1 VVVAGI
7 RHPVATYLTT
17 APSVQAALAVLAAL
31 ILFGASYVL
40 MRPVLVRLLA
50 RTGPDRI
57 PWIEED
63 PPAHWGNL
71 VRDLFPASRRL
82 SSTEF
87 DRLLRIVQIF
97 LRDTRFEG
105 AGGFVV
111 TEPVRLSVASQACY
125 LVLGK
130 ETNPFPSTRRIIVY
144 PETFV
149 PRRPASNLDFD
160 LVDMDEGPTLGESWD
175 HGTVILSWPSVTAGA
190 KNPDDGWNVVFHEFA
205 HQLDQ
210 GDGES
215 GGMPA
220 DVPVALR
227 AEWQALV
234 AERLEELRAD
244 LDDGVEP
251 YLDDY
256 AATNEAEFF
265 AVAVEAYFEV
275 PTALAEV
282 DPELFELFLAYF
294 GWAPDGA
301 GGTSRRELTRG
312 PEGRA

>member
-1 VVVAGI
+1 M
-7 RHPVATYLTT
+7 
-17 APSVQAALAVLAAL
+17 QAALAVLAAL

-40 MRPVLVRLLA
+40 IRPVLVRLLA
-50 RTGPDRI
+50 RTGPERI
-57 PWIEED
+57 PWLAED
-63 PPAHWGNL
+63 PPAHWGQL
-71 VRDLFPASRRL
+71 VRDVFPASRSL
-82 SSTEF
+82 SSVKF

-105 AGGFVV
+105 AAGFVI
-111 TEPVRLSVASQACY
+111 TERVKLSVASQACY

-130 ETNPFPSTRRIIVY
+130 ETHPFPSTRRVIVY

-149 PRRPASNLDFD
+149 PRRPDSSMDFD
-160 LVDMDEGPTLGESWD
+160 LVDMDDGPTLGESWD
-175 HGTVILSWPSVTAGA
+175 HGTVILSWPSVAAGA
-190 KNPDDGWNVVFHEFA
+190 RDPDDGWNVVFHEFA

-220 DVPVALR
+220 DVPTALR
-227 AEWQALV
+227 TEWQALV
-234 AERLEELRAD
+234 AARLEELRAD
-244 LDDGVEP
+244 LNDGVEP

-275 PTALAEV
+275 PGALAEV
-282 DPELFELFLAYF
+282 DPELFKLFLAYF

-301 GGTSRRELTRG
+301 E
-312 PEGRA
+312 AAN